1 MNPAQ
6 TDEAAVDVERRL
18 ALHRLLALH
27 ETLAPR
33 TAALVGFRHGRIHVF
48 HERSAVARPFFEKR
62 PARFHHDVGIEIEKP
77 VGVTDRKSLLGLRG
91 VGRESEAESVRFRGR
106 RSDKSGPGS
115 QTRAFS
121 GCGARLRPEKAAAG
135 ALGADENGCERRT
148 RALPGISSG

>member
-18 ALHRLLALH
+18 ALHRLLTLR

-77 VGVTDRKSLLGLRG
+77 VGVTDRKSLLALRG
-91 VGRESEAESVRFRGR
+91 VGISGGGERHDRFGVVVGEEASSHGSRVVSPGGSVPECTRTPSCQSPRWR
-106 RSDKSGPGS
+106 RMRSM
-115 QTRAFS
+115 T
-121 GCGARLRPEKAAAG
+121 
-135 ALGADENGCERRT
+135 
-148 RALPGISSG
+148 SS